1 MEASKISCLVACFSS
16 ALDSVVLWC
25 LRITLSFKP
34 FTLIRLLF
42 EDLHQRNVVIEALT
56 TSLGKA
62 LDSKD
67 MLHMEVRFLV
77 SCINSYTKKVANLKA
92 KLREAESKSA
102 ETEKKLE
109 MSSEKIDGLRLV
121 IQDMMKQA
129 QTQTEREETLNR
141 HVQELEVF
149 VIARTEEKEELL
161 ETSEENNQEISSFQA
176 QLDNIIQRIKALDL
190 CGSSTSYENDMIS
203 PFKQISATHAADY
216 LSHPQKEPVGQ
227 ILRLEERLLKY
238 FQVEDKVQ
246 KKVKDLE
253 EKNEELLLEQEYLL
267 ETISEQHLRIERLRT
282 KLEKESS
289 NEPAAHT
296 KTILRLR
303 SKISKLINKTVFDK
317 QVLHYK
323 DVKLNEMKARLK
335 RESFYLAGKKTKLL
349 KDYQS
354 KIEAIRK
361 LRDEISILTSSLSE
375 KDKEILCQKKY
386 LKKKDKIIQ
395 TMKYNC
401 KSLHS
406 SLVMI
411 HAKIKESE
419 NVLDLRKKLKDA
431 RRNNAKLLKIITMLK
446 TDLEINT
453 LRPSNIW
460 DE

>member
-1 MEASKISCLVACFSS
+1 
-16 ALDSVVLWC
+16 
-25 LRITLSFKP
+25 
-34 FTLIRLLF
+34 
-42 EDLHQRNVVIEALT
+42 
-56 TSLGKA
+56 
-62 LDSKD
+62 
-67 MLHMEVRFLV
+67 
-77 SCINSYTKKVANLKA
+77 VANVEA

-141 HVQELEVF
+141 HIQELEVF
-149 VIARTEEKEELL
+149 VIAQTEEKEELL
-161 ETSEENNQEISSFQA
+161 GTSEENNQEISSFQA
-176 QLDNIIQRIKALDL
+176 QLDNVIQRMKALDL
-190 CGSSTSYENDMIS
+190 CGSSTSHKNDMIS

-227 ILRLEERLLKY
+227 ILRFEERLLKY
-238 FQVEDKVQ
+238 FQVEDKVH

-267 ETISEQHLRIERLRT
+267 ETTSEQHLRIERLRT
-282 KLEKESS
+282 KLKKENS

-296 KTILRLR
+296 QTISKLR

-323 DVKLNEMKARLK
+323 DVKLNEIKARLE
-335 RESFYLAGKKTKLL
+335 RVSFSFAGKKTKLL

-354 KIEAIRK
+354 KIKAIRK

-375 KDKEILCQKKY
+375 KDKEILCQQKN
-386 LKKKDKIIQ
+386 LKKKDNIIQ
-395 TMKYNC
+395 TIKYDC

-411 HAKIKESE
+411 HAKIKESG

-431 RRNNAKLLKIITMLK
+431 RRNNAKLLEIITMLK